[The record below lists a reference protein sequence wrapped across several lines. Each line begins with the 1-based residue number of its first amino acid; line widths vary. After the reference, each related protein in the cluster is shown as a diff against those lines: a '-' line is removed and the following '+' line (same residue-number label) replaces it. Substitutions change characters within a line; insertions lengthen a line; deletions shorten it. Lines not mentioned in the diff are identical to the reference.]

1 MTANELRTM
10 YVNFFKE
17 RGAQGNRVNVTSPGE

>member
-10 YVNFFKE
+10 YWCAVIAPSRYHGINKGDVLE
-17 RGAQGNRVNVTSPGE
+17 